1 MKFNFSKIFYYMT
14 LVGPILNTIITTYK
28 EIKEMVLKY
37 SDNRKYMENLNKFN
51 DDNMSSFEGVVKIL
65 NEKGDGNGKSV

>member
-1 MKFNFSKIFYYMT
+1 MKFKFSMILYYAT
-14 LVGPILNTIITTYK
+14 LVGPILNTIISTCK

-51 DDNMSSFEGVVKIL
+51 EDNMSSFEGVVKIL
-65 NEKGDGNGKSV
+65 NDKGDVNG